1 MKTVYKILIPVIAIP
16 IIAISVIPWIL
27 GPLVKSTISKVSNQT
42 ITFEYSESHTNIF
55 TRVISFDS
63 VTFSFDNM
71 AYDSASE
78 IKLKRLTFK
87 SFAID
92 EISLTDLVLRN
103 ELNVRK
109 LIMDSPVLWLNKDS
123 TEVKND
129 LTNQQFLSNILKR
142 RKQKKQ
148 EDFLFHID
156 EFEIKKGGFVFTDK
170 NNRKI
175 SIEGLNLLVT
185 DLQRD
190 NFKATDGNDNNLF
203 DFKARLELTGVEQIS
218 ENIYKSRIE
227 NFIIDTKQKNV
238 ILKGI
243 NIIPLKKPDST
254 NPVLYTVKTNLLDI
268 EGIELKDIL
277 QQTEFRIKKVKV
289 GHIDFTESK
298 FYTPKSSK
306 KTGTPR
312 TDTFNIFSFFRE
324 YNVGSVSFDAITFQ
338 SVNAENDTSKLIK
351 TGKTSIN
358 NIKVDSA
365 TLKSINNN
373 YLIHHTSIST
383 QSVYI
388 RLSEPDIK
396 LMLDSL
402 IYSATDTTT
411 YLRNLSAN
419 LTCLS
424 TVSDSVPKCK
434 IKIGSA
440 ALRNLTPEVLFT
452 GDDKAISVQ
461 ISDWTANISN
471 PSKVKF
477 PEKSNTSFKL
487 SEKLYFN
494 IVELKNGNVR
504 IIEADSTV
512 FNINKFDLSTTG
524 LTLFIDRK
532 KYQKIF
538 NYKEITTGFDKLGFY
553 PGQDFSLD
561 INNCRLNNYN
571 LNIAH
576 IDFSNNKT
584 DNTNISFNEFAISG
598 FDVRK
603 LINRKEFIAKNVT
616 FGKPDIIH
624 TVNKPSVRQK
634 NDSLNF
640 KILRRKI
647 AKGIEKSLNKLK
659 INNLTFSNGDI
670 NINNTNNKT
679 TFKSSFGLQIGDI
692 KFDKYDKRYS
702 DEISIGDI
710 LLKLNNSSLRLKD
723 ISMKYDS
730 VIIDTKADKISFINS
745 FLLSLQDKRAT
756 GEKKNELHA
765 FIPRIDI
772 SCPDF
777 NAYLYH
783 PMSFSSMVIE
793 KPTFNLLIHNKK
805 KKNKKQKPL
814 TADIP
819 FSYFKDYIKL
829 NNAKINIT
837 VESEKDTMRVKV
849 SDISA
854 TWYEN
859 VPKPAAGI
867 SFSAHEQMHK
877 AEVAIAGLTL
887 SNSKTDI
894 SIDEVKHKVNGTEIR
909 IKGFKQSSYKLNK
922 KGKELN
928 NRVAIPEILIEHPV
942 LHKRMGKLANI
953 DFQKVITDDA
963 DIDLYQLQEKS
974 TPSKHFNFKDTTLRP
989 VFNYL
994 GHFTIEYTKIG
1005 NLHFQYFPKEK
1016 NKKPV
1021 DITRMSIIIKK
1032 MRIDSS
1038 VFTTH
1043 KSIINDMDITFFK
1056 REMVTK
1062 NGMYLI
1068 KSNNVTYSY
1077 KNNRLILDSVYL
1089 IPRYGRKEFF
1099 KKAVYQ
1105 TDRISLKGKNII
1117 IDGIDFESIL
1127 TDRIYHISRVSLN
1140 GFEMIDH
1147 RDKRY
1152 ERKPGE
1158 IKSMPQTA
1166 LKNLPFKIAID
1177 SLYVNNSYMLYGE
1190 YVDKSQKS
1198 GEAYFTDFN
1207 LTVSNITNVNK
1218 SITRNPRMDVIMSTK
1233 LMDDARLTLNV
1244 GFILN
1249 DPLDYFEYSGHLNY
1263 FDITKMNPMVEN
1275 LLGLTIKSG
1284 KGTLDINE
1292 IKGNNDVAT
1301 GELFFKYKNFK
1312 LGLYNRNKAKEV
1324 TGILSP
1330 IVSFVVNDIKLR
1342 SNNPKS
1348 LGKPRIGEVYFE
1360 RDKEKSILNY
1370 IWKSTMSGL
1379 LTTVGI
1385 TNKQQKEAEKN
1396 DRKALKND
1404 QKINKEFEKNL
1415 KDLDIKKNK

>member
-1 MKTVYKILIPVIAIP
+1 
-16 IIAISVIPWIL
+16 
-27 GPLVKSTISKVSNQT
+27 
-42 ITFEYSESHTNIF
+42 
-55 TRVISFDS
+55 
-63 VTFSFDNM
+63 
-71 AYDSASE
+71 
-78 IKLKRLTFK
+78 
-87 SFAID
+87 
-92 EISLTDLVLRN
+92 
-103 ELNVRK
+103 
-109 LIMDSPVLWLNKDS
+109 MDSPELWLSKNKS
-123 TEVKND
+123 VYKKELSSHRTLLKMLAKGTEKKNTTG
-129 LTNQQFLSNILKR
+129 LHFY
-142 RKQKKQ
+142 
-148 EDFLFHID
+148 ID
-156 EFEIKKGGFVFTDK
+156 EFEMRKGGFTYKDK
-170 NNRKI
+170 DNREI
-175 SIEGLNLLVT
+175 SIENLNLLVT
-185 DLQRD
+185 GLQQS
-190 NFKATDGNDNNLF
+190 NFKAQGDNLDHLF
-203 DFKARLELTGVEQIS
+203 DFKAKLELDGVE
-218 ENIYKSRIE
+218 NITDNYYKTRIE
-227 NFIIDTKQKNV
+227 KV
-238 ILKGI
+238 ILDTRLQKITTEGVNLTPLKNPDSANPVMYKISDGNFYIEGI
-243 NIIPLKKPDST
+243 NIKDILQKKEFHLKNIKIKNASVTELHRHNKKSISASSVKKPDS
-254 NPVLYTVKTNLLDI
+254 LNL
-268 EGIELKDIL
+268 
-277 QQTEFRIKKVKV
+277 
-289 GHIDFTESK
+289 
-298 FYTPKSSK
+298 
-306 KTGTPR
+306 
-312 TDTFNIFSFFRE
+312 FSFFPE
-324 YNVGSVSFDAITFQ
+324 YKIDSVILENTTFQ
-338 SVNAENDTSKLIK
+338 SVCET
-351 TGKTSIN
+351 
-358 NIKVDSA
+358 
-365 TLKSINNN
+365 
-373 YLIHHTSIST
+373 
-383 QSVYI
+383 
-388 RLSEPDIK
+388 DI
-396 LMLDSL
+396 LELF
-402 IYSATDTTT
+402 
-411 YLRNLSAN
+411 
-419 LTCLS
+419 
-424 TVSDSVPKCK
+424 
-434 IKIGSA
+434 KIGSLTLGNIQLDSNVFSGITNNNLIQNLSISSRSVYVKLFTPGIEISYDSLDYYSKDSITHIRNLTVLTVCSPPDNDTVA
-440 ALRNLTPEVLFT
+440 KCDIRIGSATFLNLTPEVLFT
-452 GDDKAISVQ
+452 GEKKAMSARIY
-461 ISDWTANISN
+461 DWTANISN
-471 PSKVKF
+471 PSKIKF
-477 PEKSNTSFKL
+477 PKNSDTLYKL
-487 SEKLYFN
+487 SEKLHFD
-494 IVELKNGNVR
+494 IVELKNGNVK
-504 IIEADSTV
+504 ILDADSV
-512 FNINKFDLSTTG
+512 ILNINKFDLSTTG
-524 LTLFIDRK
+524 LTLFTDRK
-532 KYQKIF
+532 KYQEIF
-538 NYKEITTGFDKLGFY
+538 NYNEITTGFDKLGFY
-553 PGQDFSLD
+553 PEQDFSLD

-571 LNIAH
+571 LEISG
-576 IDFSNNKT
+576 IDFLNNKAN
-584 DNTNISFNEFAISG
+584 NTNISFNEFVISG

-603 LINRKEFIAKNVT
+603 LINRKEFIAKNIT
-616 FGKPDIIH
+616 FSKPDIIH
-624 TVNKPSVRQK
+624 TVNKPAVRQK

-640 KILRRKI
+640 KILRQKI

-670 NINNTNNKT
+670 NINNINNKT

-710 LLKLNNSSLRLKD
+710 LLKLNNSNLRLKD
-723 ISMKYDS
+723 ISMRYDS

-745 FLLSLQDKRAT
+745 LLLSLQDKTAN
-756 GEKKNELHA
+756 GNKKSEFHA
-765 FIPRIDI
+765 HIPRIDI
-772 SCPDF
+772 IGPDF

-849 SDISA
+849 NDISA

-877 AEVAIAGLTL
+877 AEVTIAGLTL
-887 SNSKTDI
+887 SNGKTDI

-928 NRVAIPEILIEHPV
+928 NRVAIPKILIEHPV

-953 DFQKVITDDA
+953 DFQKVITDDV

-1005 NLHFQYFPKEK
+1005 NLHFQYFPIEK

-1032 MRIDSS
+1032 MSIDSS

-1043 KSIINDMDITFFK
+1043 KSIINDMDITFYK

-1062 NGMYLI
+1062 TGMYLI

-1077 KNNRLILDSVYL
+1077 KENRLILDSVYL

-1127 TDRIYHISRVSLN
+1127 TDRIYHINRVSLN

-1152 ERKPGE
+1152 KRKPGE
-1158 IKSMPQTA
+1158 TKPMPQTA
-1166 LKNLPFKIAID
+1166 LRNLPFKITID
-1177 SLYVNNSYMLYGE
+1177 SLFANNSYILYGE
-1190 YVDKSQKS
+1190 YVDESQKP

-1218 SITRNPRMDVIMSTK
+1218 SITRNPRMDIQMSTK
-1233 LMDDARLTLNV
+1233 LMDDAKLTLNM
-1244 GFILN
+1244 GFILI
-1249 DPLDYFEYSGHLNY
+1249 DTLDYFEYSGHMNY

-1292 IKGNNDVAT
+1292 VKGNNDVAR

-1415 KDLDIKKNK
+1415 KDLDIKKKK